1 LPELWWHF
9 RRRAVSARIRAGW
22 QPGLEV
28 VGCLWYVSSFK
39 KEIRGGR
46 QGGGGEAF
54 VKAVG
59 GRGGGGGAWHCS

>member
-1 LPELWWHF
+1 
-9 RRRAVSARIRAGW
+9 
-22 QPGLEV
+22 V